1 MSDASRRF
9 EPEDV
14 VRVARVLVAEREV
27 TGSSATPPQPRVGDI
42 GSIVADVGDGLYL
55 VESCTADGITIWMTE
70 LAAEELERADR
81 NDDDWI

>member
-27 TGSSATPPQPRVGDI
+27 TGSSATPPQPRVGDV